1 VDDEFR
7 DKSEPLLPLEVHRED
22 ELDEEHGAATDSE
35 EDKETSGN
43 ASEATSWLA
52 LQEHMM
58 WLAGRIAARAEEAG
72 LIAKTDLFDWEYHM
86 QFDSEIAAAQ
96 ARIAASEGAQNAPA
110 SDGANA
116 RSEGAAGGPSG
127 QTPGDPQGGG
137 QGEGA
142 SNGPGSPDA
151 NFGSEFGGNF
161 GGDFGGGSAF

>member
-1 VDDEFR
+1 MGDEFK
-7 DKSEPLLPLEVHRED
+7 DKPEPFLPFEVHRED
-22 ELDEEHGAATDSE
+22 ELEEEHGAATDSDDDE
-35 EDKETSGN
+35 ERDRGD
-43 ASEATSWLA
+43 SEARQWQT

-72 LIAKTDLFDWEYHM
+72 LIAKTDEFDWDYHM

-96 ARIAASEGAQNAPA
+96 ARIAASEGAENALA

-116 RSEGAAGGPSG
+116 SPEGDAGGPSG
-127 QTPGDPQGGG
+127 QTGGGSQGGA
-137 QGEGA
+137 QGEGS
-142 SNGPGSPDA
+142 SNGSGGPEA